1 MPIIKLTSILIFFMI
16 FISGCSTTSD
26 KYNNILVPIATK
38 GSKIDIP
45 PLPYLPI
52 QSLDNK
58 SASGQVIK
66 AYVATVKLLLN
77 DNINLRQ
84 AVNAYQD

>member
-1 MPIIKLTSILIFFMI
+1 MRIFIFFI
-16 FISGCSTTSD
+16 ICICLTGCATTD
-26 KYNNILVPIATK
+26 KYIKVLVPVSTK
-38 GSKIDIP
+38 GKKIEIP

-58 SASGQVIK
+58 SGPGQVLK
-66 AYVATVKLLLN
+66 SYVATTKLLLN

-84 AVNAYQD
+84 AINAYQD